1 MRRFFILSL
10 IMLVASCGK
19 SIDYAQFAKGD
30 PEPIKF
36 EKIKLDSQMLYSDNI
51 FVVDNYLVNLNS
63 KNPKGLFELYSL
75 PDIKFVGAAGYK
87 GRGPQEFVFINT
99 NGTNP
104 AYRGLN
110 VTESNSYS
118 QVEFYQ
124 SEGTIQLRKNDH
136 TAFPSKYAIANSLL
150 MVSDSTAVMYIN
162 NDEDVEFYM
171 HNRESGSMRPI
182 SSYPEGLIAQNPTSE
197 ACNSILLNDLVI
209 NPSSGKFAAVYSQL
223 PMVRV
228 FDNAGN
234 LETTSLLE
242 NWVEQKFDIDGD
254 SVKTSSSCQYYLATT
269 ANSNYICALYLG
281 KFPDEMEQ
289 MSMEDARLEIHIWN
303 WAGELIATYLPD
315 ELVMK
320 IAIAEDN
327 TIYATSPVDD
337 EHIYSYKLQK

>member
-19 SIDYAQFAKGD
+19 SIDYAQFAKGE

-63 KNPKGLFELYSL
+63 KNPKGLFELYTL
-75 PDIKFVGAAGYK
+75 PNMKFVGAAGYK

-110 VTESNSYS
+110 VTESNTYS

-124 SEGTIQLRKNDH
+124 SEGSVKLRKNDH
-136 TAFPSKYAIANSLL
+136 TTFPSKHAIANSLL
-150 MVSDSTAVMYIN
+150 MLSDSTTVMYIN
-162 NDEDVEFYM
+162 NEDDVEFYM
-171 HNRESGSMRPI
+171 HNRKSGSMRPI
-182 SSYPEGLIAQNPTSE
+182 SSYPKELVAQNPTSE
-197 ACNSILLNDLVI
+197 ACNSVFMNDLVI
-209 NPSSGKFAAVYSQL
+209 NPSNGKFAAIYSQL

-228 FDNAGN
+228 FDNSGN
-234 LETTSLLE
+234 LESTSLLD
-242 NWVEQKFDIDGD
+242 NWKQQRFEISGD
-254 SVKTSSSCQYYLATT
+254 EVKTSSSCQYYLAST

-281 KFPDEMEQ
+281 KFPAEMES
-289 MSMEDARLEIHIWN
+289 MSMEDARMEIHVWN
-303 WAGELIATYLPD
+303 WAGELVATYVPD
-315 ELVMK
+315 NLVMK
-320 IAIAEDN
+320 IAIADDN
-327 TIYATSPVDD
+327 TIYATSPLDD
-337 EHIYSYKLQK
+337 MHIYSYKLK

>member
-19 SIDYAQFAKGD
+19 SIDYAQFAKGE

-63 KNPKGLFELYSL
+63 KNPKGLFELYTL
-75 PDIKFVGAAGYK
+75 PNMKFVGAAGYK

-110 VTESNSYS
+110 VTESNTYS
-118 QVEFYQ
+118 QVEFYL
-124 SEGTIQLRKNDH
+124 SEGSVKLRKNDH
-136 TAFPSKYAIANSLL
+136 TTFPSKHAIANSLL
-150 MVSDSTAVMYIN
+150 MLSDSTTVMYIN
-162 NDEDVEFYM
+162 NEDDVEFYM
-171 HNRESGSMRPI
+171 HNRKSGSMRPI
-182 SSYPEGLIAQNPTSE
+182 SSYPKELVAQNPTSE
-197 ACNSILLNDLVI
+197 ACNSVFMNDLVI
-209 NPSSGKFAAVYSQL
+209 NPSNGKFAAIYSQL

-228 FDNAGN
+228 FDNSGN
-234 LETTSLLE
+234 LESTSLLD
-242 NWVEQKFDIDGD
+242 NWEQQRFEISGD
-254 SVKTSSSCQYYLATT
+254 EVKTSSSCQYYLASA

-281 KFPDEMEQ
+281 KFPAEMEN
-289 MSMEDARLEIHIWN
+289 MSMEDARLEIHVWN
-303 WAGELIATYLPD
+303 WAGELVATYVPD
-315 ELVMK
+315 NLVMK

-327 TIYATSPVDD
+327 TIYATSPLDD
-337 EHIYSYKLQK
+337 MHIYSYKLK

>member
-19 SIDYAQFAKGD
+19 SIDYAQFAKGE

-75 PDIKFVGAAGYK
+75 PDVKFVGAAGYK

-110 VTESNSYS
+110 VTESNTYS
-118 QVEFYQ
+118 RVELYQ
-124 SEGTIQLRKNDH
+124 SEGSVKLRKSDH
-136 TAFPSKYAIANSLL
+136 TTFPSKHAIANSLL

-162 NDEDVEFYM
+162 NEDDVEFYM
-171 HNRESGSMRPI
+171 HNRKSGSMRPI
-182 SSYPEGLIAQNPTSE
+182 SSYPKELVAQNPTSE
-197 ACNSILLNDLVI
+197 ACNSVFMNDLVI
-209 NPSSGKFAAVYSQL
+209 NPSNGKFAAIYSQL

-228 FDNAGN
+228 FDNSGK
-234 LETTSLLE
+234 LETTSLLD
-242 NWVEQKFDIDGD
+242 NWEQQRFEISGN
-254 SVKTSSSCQYYLATT
+254 SVKTSSSCQYYLASA

-281 KFPDEMEQ
+281 KFPAEMES
-289 MSMEDARLEIHIWN
+289 MSMEDARLEIHVWN
-303 WAGELIATYLPD
+303 WACELVATYVPD
-315 ELVMK
+315 NLVMK
-320 IAIAEDN
+320 IAIADDN
-327 TIYATSPVDD
+327 TIYATSPLDD
-337 EHIYSYKLQK
+337 MHIYSYKLK

>member
-19 SIDYAQFAKGD
+19 SIDYAQFAKGE

-75 PDIKFVGAAGYK
+75 PDVKFVGAAGYK

-110 VTESNSYS
+110 VTESNTYS

-124 SEGTIQLRKNDH
+124 SEGSVKLRKSDH
-136 TAFPSKYAIANSLL
+136 TTFPSKHAIANSLL

-162 NDEDVEFYM
+162 NEDDVEFYM
-171 HNRESGSMRPI
+171 HNRKSGSIRPI
-182 SSYPEGLIAQNPTSE
+182 SSYPKEFVAQNPTSE
-197 ACNSILLNDLVI
+197 ACNSVFMNDLVI
-209 NPSSGKFAAVYSQL
+209 NPSNGKFAAIYSQL

-228 FDNAGN
+228 FDNSGK
-234 LETTSLLE
+234 LETTSLLD
-242 NWVEQKFDIDGD
+242 NWEEQRFEISGD
-254 SVKTSSSCQYYLATT
+254 EVKTSSSCQYYLASA

-281 KFPDEMEQ
+281 KFPAEMES
-289 MSMEDARLEIHIWN
+289 MSMEDARMEIHVWN
-303 WAGELIATYLPD
+303 WAGELVATYVPD
-315 ELVMK
+315 NLVMK
-320 IAIAEDN
+320 IAIADDN
-327 TIYATSPVDD
+327 TIYATSPLDD
-337 EHIYSYKLQK
+337 MHIYSYKLK

>member
-19 SIDYAQFAKGD
+19 SIDYAQFAKGE

-63 KNPKGLFELYSL
+63 KNPKGLFELYTL
-75 PDIKFVGAAGYK
+75 PNMKFVGAAGYK

-110 VTESNSYS
+110 VTESNTYS

-124 SEGTIQLRKNDH
+124 SEGSVKLRKSDH
-136 TAFPSKYAIANSLL
+136 TTLPSKHAIANSLL

-162 NDEDVEFYM
+162 NEDDVEFYM
-171 HNRESGSMRPI
+171 HNRKSGSIRPI
-182 SSYPEGLIAQNPTSE
+182 SSYPKELVAQNPTSE
-197 ACNSILLNDLVI
+197 ACNSVFMNDLVF
-209 NPSSGKFAAVYSQL
+209 NPSTGKFAAIYSQL

-228 FDNAGN
+228 FDNSGN
-234 LETTSLLE
+234 LESTSLLD
-242 NWVEQKFDIDGD
+242 NWDEQRFEISGNE
-254 SVKTSSSCQYYLATT
+254 VKTSSSCQYYLASA

-281 KFPDEMEQ
+281 KFPAEMEN
-289 MSMEDARLEIHIWN
+289 MSMEDARLEIHVWN
-303 WAGELIATYLPD
+303 WAGELVATYLPD
-315 ELVMK
+315 SLVMK
-320 IAIAEDN
+320 IAIADDN
-327 TIYATSPVDD
+327 TIYATSPLDD
-337 EHIYSYKLQK
+337 MHIYSYKLK

>member
-19 SIDYAQFAKGD
+19 SIDYAQFAKGE

-75 PDIKFVGAAGYK
+75 PDMKFVGAAGYK

-110 VTESNSYS
+110 VTESNTYS

-124 SEGTIQLRKNDH
+124 SEGSVKLRKNDH
-136 TAFPSKYAIANSLL
+136 TTFPSKHAIANSLL

-162 NDEDVEFYM
+162 NEDDVEFYM
-171 HNRESGSMRPI
+171 HNRKSGSMRPI
-182 SSYPEGLIAQNPTSE
+182 SSYPKELVAQNPTSE
-197 ACNSILLNDLVI
+197 ACNSVFMNDLVI
-209 NPSSGKFAAVYSQL
+209 NPSNGKFAAIYSQL

-228 FDNAGN
+228 FDNSGN
-234 LETTSLLE
+234 LETTSLLD
-242 NWVEQKFDIDGD
+242 NWEQQRFEISGNE
-254 SVKTSSSCQYYLATT
+254 VKTSSSCQYYLASA

-281 KFPDEMEQ
+281 KFLAEMEN
-289 MSMEDARLEIHIWN
+289 MSMEDARMEIHVWN
-303 WAGELIATYLPD
+303 WAGELVATYVPD
-315 ELVMK
+315 NLVMK
-320 IAIAEDN
+320 IAIADDN
-327 TIYATSPVDD
+327 TIYATSPLDD
-337 EHIYSYKLQK
+337 MHIYSYKLK

>member
-19 SIDYAQFAKGD
+19 SIDYAQFAKGE

-63 KNPKGLFELYSL
+63 KNPKGLFELYTL
-75 PDIKFVGAAGYK
+75 PNMKFVGAAGYK

-110 VTESNSYS
+110 VTESNTYS
-118 QVEFYQ
+118 QVEFYL
-124 SEGTIQLRKNDH
+124 SEGSVKLRKSDH
-136 TAFPSKYAIANSLL
+136 TTFPSKHAIANSLL
-150 MVSDSTAVMYIN
+150 MVSDSTMVMYIN
-162 NDEDVEFYM
+162 NEDDVEFYM
-171 HNRESGSMRPI
+171 HNRKSGSMRPI
-182 SSYPEGLIAQNPTSE
+182 SSYPKELVAQNPTSE
-197 ACNSILLNDLVI
+197 ACNSVFMNDLVI
-209 NPSSGKFAAVYSQL
+209 NPSNGKFAAIYSQL

-228 FDNAGN
+228 FDNSGN
-234 LETTSLLE
+234 LETTSLLD
-242 NWVEQKFDIDGD
+242 NWEQQRFEISGD
-254 SVKTSSSCQYYLATT
+254 EVKTSSSCQYYLASA

-281 KFPDEMEQ
+281 KFPAEMES
-289 MSMEDARLEIHIWN
+289 MSMEDARMEIHVWN
-303 WAGELIATYLPD
+303 WAGELVATYIPD
-315 ELVMK
+315 SLVMK

-327 TIYATSPVDD
+327 TIYATSPLDD
-337 EHIYSYKLQK
+337 MHIYSYKLK

>member
-19 SIDYAQFAKGD
+19 SIDYAQFAKGE

-63 KNPKGLFELYSL
+63 KNPKGLFELYTL
-75 PDIKFVGAAGYK
+75 PDVKFVGAAGYK

-110 VTESNSYS
+110 VTESNTYS
-118 QVEFYQ
+118 QVEFYL
-124 SEGTIQLRKNDH
+124 SEGSVKLRKNDH
-136 TAFPSKYAIANSLL
+136 TTFPSKHAIANSLL

-162 NDEDVEFYM
+162 NEDDVEFYM
-171 HNRESGSMRPI
+171 HNRKSGSMRPI
-182 SSYPEGLIAQNPTSE
+182 SSYPKELVAQNPTSE
-197 ACNSILLNDLVI
+197 ACNSVFMNDLVI
-209 NPSSGKFAAVYSQL
+209 NPSNGKFAAIYSQL

-228 FDNAGN
+228 FDNSGK
-234 LETTSLLE
+234 LETTSLLD
-242 NWVEQKFDIDGD
+242 NWEQQRFEISGD
-254 SVKTSSSCQYYLATT
+254 EVKTSSSCQYYLASA

-281 KFPDEMEQ
+281 KFPAEMEQ
-289 MSMEDARLEIHIWN
+289 MSMEDARLEIHVWN
-303 WAGELIATYLPD
+303 WAGELVATYLPD
-315 ELVMK
+315 SLVMK
-320 IAIAEDN
+320 IAIADDN
-327 TIYATSPVDD
+327 TIYATSPLDD
-337 EHIYSYKLQK
+337 MHIYSYKLK

>member
-19 SIDYAQFAKGD
+19 SIDYAQYAKGE

-63 KNPKGLFELYSL
+63 KNPKGLFELYTL
-75 PDIKFVGAAGYK
+75 PNMKFVGAAGYK

-110 VTESNSYS
+110 VTESNTYS
-118 QVEFYQ
+118 QVEFYL
-124 SEGTIQLRKNDH
+124 SEGSVKLRKSDH
-136 TAFPSKYAIANSLL
+136 TTLPSKHAIANSLL

-162 NDEDVEFYM
+162 NEDDVEFYM
-171 HNRESGSMRPI
+171 HNRKSGSMRPI
-182 SSYPEGLIAQNPTSE
+182 SSYPKELVAQNPTSE
-197 ACNSILLNDLVI
+197 ACNSVFMNDLVI
-209 NPSSGKFAAVYSQL
+209 NPSNGKFAAIYSQL

-228 FDNAGN
+228 FDNSGN
-234 LETTSLLE
+234 LESTSLLD
-242 NWVEQKFDIDGD
+242 NWEEQRFEISGD
-254 SVKTSSSCQYYLATT
+254 EVKTSSSCQYYLASA

-281 KFPDEMEQ
+281 KFPAEMEQ
-289 MSMEDARLEIHIWN
+289 MSMEDARMEIHVWN
-303 WAGELIATYLPD
+303 WAGELVATYIPD
-315 ELVMK
+315 NLVMK

-327 TIYATSPVDD
+327 TIYATSPLDD
-337 EHIYSYKLQK
+337 MHIYGYKLK

>member
-19 SIDYAQFAKGD
+19 SIDYAQFAKGE

-63 KNPKGLFELYSL
+63 KNPKGLFELYTL
-75 PDIKFVGAAGYK
+75 PNMKFVGAAGYK

-110 VTESNSYS
+110 VTESNTYS

-124 SEGTIQLRKNDH
+124 SEGSVKLRKNDH
-136 TAFPSKYAIANSLL
+136 TTFPSKHAIANSLL

-162 NDEDVEFYM
+162 NEDDVEFYM
-171 HNRESGSMRPI
+171 HNRKSGSMRPI
-182 SSYPEGLIAQNPTSE
+182 SSYPKELVAQNPTSE
-197 ACNSILLNDLVI
+197 ACNSVFMNDLVI
-209 NPSSGKFAAVYSQL
+209 NPSNGKFAAIYSQL

-228 FDNAGN
+228 FDNSGK
-234 LETTSLLE
+234 LETTSLLD
-242 NWVEQKFDIDGD
+242 NWEQQRFEISGD
-254 SVKTSSSCQYYLATT
+254 EVKTSSSCQYYLASA
-269 ANSNYICALYLG
+269 ANSNYICALYFG
-281 KFPDEMEQ
+281 KFPAEMES
-289 MSMEDARLEIHIWN
+289 MSMEDARMEIHVWN
-303 WAGELIATYLPD
+303 WAGELVATYVPD
-315 ELVMK
+315 NLVMK
-320 IAIAEDN
+320 IAIADDN
-327 TIYATSPVDD
+327 TIYATSPLDD
-337 EHIYSYKLQK
+337 MHIYSYKLK

>member
-19 SIDYAQFAKGD
+19 SIDYAQFAKGE

-63 KNPKGLFELYSL
+63 KNPKGLFELYTL
-75 PDIKFVGAAGYK
+75 PNMKFVGAAGYK

-110 VTESNSYS
+110 VTESNTYS
-118 QVEFYQ
+118 QVEFYL
-124 SEGTIQLRKNDH
+124 SEGSVKLRKSDH
-136 TAFPSKYAIANSLL
+136 TTFPSKHAIANSLL
-150 MVSDSTAVMYIN
+150 MLSDSTTVMYIN
-162 NDEDVEFYM
+162 NEDDVEFYM
-171 HNRESGSMRPI
+171 HNRKSGSIRPI
-182 SSYPEGLIAQNPTSE
+182 SSYPKELVAQNPTSE
-197 ACNSILLNDLVI
+197 ACNSVFMNDLVI
-209 NPSSGKFAAVYSQL
+209 NPSNGKFAAIYSQL

-228 FDNAGN
+228 FDNSGN
-234 LETTSLLE
+234 LETTSLLD
-242 NWVEQKFDIDGD
+242 NWEQQRFEISGD
-254 SVKTSSSCQYYLATT
+254 EVKTSSSCQYYLASA

-281 KFPDEMEQ
+281 KFPAEMES
-289 MSMEDARLEIHIWN
+289 MSMEDARMEIHVWN
-303 WAGELIATYLPD
+303 WAGELVATYIPD
-315 ELVMK
+315 SLVMK

-327 TIYATSPVDD
+327 TIYATSPLDD
-337 EHIYSYKLQK
+337 MHIYSYKLK

>member
-10 IMLVASCGK
+10 IMLATSCSK
-19 SIDYAQFAKGD
+19 TINYTQYAKGE

-63 KNPKGLFELYSL
+63 KNPKGLFELYTL
-75 PDIKFVGAAGYK
+75 PDVKFVGAAGYK

-110 VTESNSYS
+110 VTESNTYS

-124 SEGTIQLRKNDH
+124 SEGSVKLRKSDH
-136 TAFPSKYAIANSLL
+136 TTLPSKHAIANSLL

-162 NDEDVEFYM
+162 NQDDVEFYM
-171 HNRESGSMRPI
+171 HNRKSGSIRPI
-182 SSYPEGLIAQNPTSE
+182 SSYPKELVAQNPTSE
-197 ACNSILLNDLVI
+197 ACNSVFMNDLVF
-209 NPSSGKFAAVYSQL
+209 NPSTGKFAAVYSQL

-228 FDNAGN
+228 FDDNGN
-234 LETTSLLE
+234 PETTSLLE
-242 NWVEQKFDIDGD
+242 NWKEQRFEINGN
-254 SVKTSSSCQYYLATT
+254 SVKTSSSCQYYLASA

-281 KFPDEMEQ
+281 KFPAEMEN
-289 MSMEDARLEIHIWN
+289 MSMEDARLEIHVWN
-303 WAGELIATYLPD
+303 WAGELVATYLPD
-315 ELVMK
+315 SLVMK
-320 IAIAEDN
+320 IAIADDN
-327 TIYATSPVDD
+327 TIYATSPLEDM
-337 EHIYSYKLQK
+337 HIYSYKLK

>member
-10 IMLVASCGK
+10 IMLATSCSK
-19 SIDYAQFAKGD
+19 TINYTQYAKGE

-63 KNPKGLFELYSL
+63 KNPKGLFELYTL
-75 PDIKFVGAAGYK
+75 PDVKFVGAAGYK

-110 VTESNSYS
+110 VTESNTYS
-118 QVEFYQ
+118 RVELYQ
-124 SEGTIQLRKNDH
+124 SEGSVKLRKSDH
-136 TAFPSKYAIANSLL
+136 TTLPSKHAIANSLL

-162 NDEDVEFYM
+162 NQDDVEFYM
-171 HNRESGSMRPI
+171 HNRKSGSIRPI
-182 SSYPEGLIAQNPTSE
+182 SSYPIELVAQNPTSE
-197 ACNSILLNDLVI
+197 ACNSVFMNDLVI
-209 NPSSGKFAAVYSQL
+209 NPSNGKFAAIYSQL

-228 FDNAGN
+228 FDNSGN
-234 LETTSLLE
+234 LESTSLLD
-242 NWVEQKFDIDGD
+242 NWEEQRFEINGN
-254 SVKTSSSCQYYLATT
+254 SVKTSSSCQYYLASA

-281 KFPDEMEQ
+281 KFPAEMEQ
-289 MSMEDARLEIHIWN
+289 MSMEDARLEIHVWN
-303 WAGELIATYLPD
+303 WAGELVATYIPD
-315 ELVMK
+315 SLVMK

-327 TIYATSPVDD
+327 TIYATSPLEDM
-337 EHIYSYKLQK
+337 HIYSYKLK

>member
-19 SIDYAQFAKGD
+19 SIDYAQFANGE

-63 KNPKGLFELYSL
+63 KNPKGLFELYTL
-75 PDIKFVGAAGYK
+75 PNMKFVGAAGYK

-110 VTESNSYS
+110 VTESNTYS
-118 QVEFYQ
+118 QVEFYL
-124 SEGTIQLRKNDH
+124 SEGSVKLRKNDH
-136 TAFPSKYAIANSLL
+136 TTFPSKHAIANSLL

-162 NDEDVEFYM
+162 NEDDVEFYM
-171 HNRESGSMRPI
+171 HNRKSGSMRPI
-182 SSYPEGLIAQNPTSE
+182 SSYPKELVAQNPTSE
-197 ACNSILLNDLVI
+197 ACNSVFMNDLVI
-209 NPSSGKFAAVYSQL
+209 NPSNGKFAAIYSQL

-228 FDNAGN
+228 FDNSGK
-234 LETTSLLE
+234 LESTSLLD
-242 NWVEQKFDIDGD
+242 NWEQQRFEISGNE
-254 SVKTSSSCQYYLATT
+254 VKTSSSCQYYLASA

-281 KFPDEMEQ
+281 KFPAEMEN
-289 MSMEDARLEIHIWN
+289 MSMEDARLEIHVWN
-303 WAGELIATYLPD
+303 WAGELVATYVPD
-315 ELVMK
+315 NLVMK
-320 IAIAEDN
+320 IAIADDN
-327 TIYATSPVDD
+327 TIYATSPLDD
-337 EHIYSYKLQK
+337 MHIYSYKLK

>member
-19 SIDYAQFAKGD
+19 SIDYAQFAKGE

-63 KNPKGLFELYSL
+63 KNPKGLFELYTL
-75 PDIKFVGAAGYK
+75 PNMKFVGAAGYK

-110 VTESNSYS
+110 VTESNTYS

-124 SEGTIQLRKNDH
+124 SEGSVKLRKNDH
-136 TAFPSKYAIANSLL
+136 TTFPSKHAIANSLL
-150 MVSDSTAVMYIN
+150 MLSDSTAVMYIN
-162 NDEDVEFYM
+162 NEDDVEFYM
-171 HNRESGSMRPI
+171 HNRKSGSMRPI
-182 SSYPEGLIAQNPTSE
+182 SSYPKELVAQNPTSE
-197 ACNSILLNDLVI
+197 ACNSVFMNDLVI
-209 NPSSGKFAAVYSQL
+209 NPSNGKFAAIYSQL

-228 FDNAGN
+228 FDNSGN
-234 LETTSLLE
+234 LETTSLLD
-242 NWVEQKFDIDGD
+242 NWEQQRFEISGD
-254 SVKTSSSCQYYLATT
+254 EVKTSSSCQYYLASA

-281 KFPDEMEQ
+281 KFPAEMES
-289 MSMEDARLEIHIWN
+289 MSMEDARMEIHVWN
-303 WAGELIATYLPD
+303 WAGELVATYVPD
-315 ELVMK
+315 NLVMK
-320 IAIAEDN
+320 IAIADDN
-327 TIYATSPVDD
+327 TIYATSPLDD
-337 EHIYSYKLQK
+337 MHIYSYKLK

>member
-19 SIDYAQFAKGD
+19 SIDYAQFAMGE

-63 KNPKGLFELYSL
+63 KNPKGLFELYTL
-75 PDIKFVGAAGYK
+75 PNMKFVGAAGYK

-110 VTESNSYS
+110 VTESNTYS
-118 QVEFYQ
+118 QVEFYL
-124 SEGTIQLRKNDH
+124 SEGSVKLRKNDH
-136 TAFPSKYAIANSLL
+136 TTFPSKHAIANSLL

-162 NDEDVEFYM
+162 NEDDVEFYM
-171 HNRESGSMRPI
+171 HNRKSGSMRPI
-182 SSYPEGLIAQNPTSE
+182 SSYPKELVAQNPTSE
-197 ACNSILLNDLVI
+197 ACNSVFMNDLVI
-209 NPSSGKFAAVYSQL
+209 NPSNGKFAAIYSQL

-228 FDNAGN
+228 FDNSGK
-234 LETTSLLE
+234 LETTSLLD
-242 NWVEQKFDIDGD
+242 NWEQQRFEISGD
-254 SVKTSSSCQYYLATT
+254 EVKTSSSCQYYLASA

-281 KFPDEMEQ
+281 KFPAEMEN
-289 MSMEDARLEIHIWN
+289 MSMEDARLEIHVWN
-303 WAGELIATYLPD
+303 WAGELVATYIPD
-315 ELVMK
+315 SLVMK

-327 TIYATSPVDD
+327 TIYATSPLDD
-337 EHIYSYKLQK
+337 MHIYSYKLK

>member
-1 MRRFFILSL
+1 MKRFLILSL

-19 SIDYAQFAKGD
+19 SIDYAQFAKGE

-63 KNPKGLFELYSL
+63 KNPKGLFELYTL
-75 PDIKFVGAAGYK
+75 PNMKFVGAAGYK

-110 VTESNSYS
+110 VTESNTYS
-118 QVEFYQ
+118 QVEFYL
-124 SEGTIQLRKNDH
+124 SEGSVKLRKNDH
-136 TAFPSKYAIANSLL
+136 TTFPSKHAIANSLL

-162 NDEDVEFYM
+162 NEDDVEFYM
-171 HNRESGSMRPI
+171 HNRKSGSMRPI
-182 SSYPEGLIAQNPTSE
+182 SSYPKELVAQNPTSE
-197 ACNSILLNDLVI
+197 ACNSVFMNDLVI
-209 NPSSGKFAAVYSQL
+209 NPSNGKFAAIYSQL

-228 FDNAGN
+228 FDNSGK
-234 LETTSLLE
+234 LETTSLLD
-242 NWVEQKFDIDGD
+242 NWEQQRFEISGNE
-254 SVKTSSSCQYYLATT
+254 VKTSSSCQYYLASA

-281 KFPDEMEQ
+281 KFPAEMEN
-289 MSMEDARLEIHIWN
+289 MSMEDARLEIHVWN
-303 WAGELIATYLPD
+303 WAGELVATYIPD
-315 ELVMK
+315 SLVMK

-327 TIYATSPVDD
+327 TIYATSPLDD
-337 EHIYSYKLQK
+337 MHIYSYKLK

>member
-1 MRRFFILSL
+1 MKRFLILSL
-10 IMLVASCGK
+10 ILLATSCSK
-19 SIDYAQFAKGD
+19 TINYTQYAKGE
-30 PEPIKF
+30 PEPIKL

-63 KNPKGLFELYSL
+63 KNPEGLFELYSL
-75 PDIKFVGAAGYK
+75 PDVKFVGAAGYK

-124 SEGTIQLRKNDH
+124 SEDTIQLRKNDH

-162 NDEDVEFYM
+162 NEDDVEFYM
-171 HNRESGSMRPI
+171 HNRKSGSIRPI
-182 SSYPEGLIAQNPTSE
+182 SSYSKELVAHNPTSE
-197 ACNSILLNDLVI
+197 ACNSIFLNDLVI
-209 NPSSGKFAAVYSQL
+209 NPSSRKFAAVYSQF
-223 PMVRV
+223 PMVRI
-228 FDNAGN
+228 FDNSGN
-234 LETTSLLE
+234 IEKTSLLD
-242 NWVEQKFDIDGD
+242 NWEEQQFEISGN

-289 MSMEDARLEIHIWN
+289 MSMEDVRLEIHIWN

-337 EHIYSYKLQK
+337 KHIYSYKLQK

>member
-19 SIDYAQFAKGD
+19 SIDYAQFAKGE

-63 KNPKGLFELYSL
+63 KNPKGLFELYTL
-75 PDIKFVGAAGYK
+75 PNMKFVGAAGYK

-110 VTESNSYS
+110 VTESNTYS

-124 SEGTIQLRKNDH
+124 SEGSVKLRKNDH
-136 TAFPSKYAIANSLL
+136 TTFPSKHAIANSLL
-150 MVSDSTAVMYIN
+150 MLSDSTTVMYIN
-162 NDEDVEFYM
+162 NEDDVEFYM
-171 HNRESGSMRPI
+171 HNRKSGSMRPI
-182 SSYPEGLIAQNPTSE
+182 SNYPKELVAQNPTSE
-197 ACNSILLNDLVI
+197 ACNSVFMNDLVI
-209 NPSSGKFAAVYSQL
+209 NPSNGKFAAIYSQL

-228 FDNAGN
+228 FDNSGN
-234 LETTSLLE
+234 LETTSLLD
-242 NWVEQKFDIDGD
+242 NWEEQRFEISGD
-254 SVKTSSSCQYYLATT
+254 EVKTSSSCQYYLASA

-281 KFPDEMEQ
+281 KFPAEMEN
-289 MSMEDARLEIHIWN
+289 MSMEDARMEIHVWN
-303 WAGELIATYLPD
+303 WAGELVATYVPD
-315 ELVMK
+315 NLVMK
-320 IAIAEDN
+320 IAIADDN
-327 TIYATSPVDD
+327 TIYATSPLDD
-337 EHIYSYKLQK
+337 MHIYSYKLK

>member
-63 KNPKGLFELYSL
+63 KNPKGLFELYTL
-75 PDIKFVGAAGYK
+75 PNMKFVGAAGYK

-110 VTESNSYS
+110 VTESNTYS

-124 SEGTIQLRKNDH
+124 SEGSVRLRKNDH
-136 TAFPSKYAIANSLL
+136 TTFPSKHAIANSLL

-162 NDEDVEFYM
+162 NEDDVEFYM
-171 HNRESGSMRPI
+171 HNRKSGSMRPI
-182 SSYPEGLIAQNPTSE
+182 SSYPKELVAQNPTSE
-197 ACNSILLNDLVI
+197 ACNSVFMNDLVI
-209 NPSSGKFAAVYSQL
+209 NPSNGKFAAIYSQL

-228 FDNAGN
+228 FDNSGK
-234 LETTSLLE
+234 LETTSLLD
-242 NWVEQKFDIDGD
+242 NWEQQRFEISGD
-254 SVKTSSSCQYYLATT
+254 EVKTSSSCQYYLASA

-281 KFPDEMEQ
+281 KFPAEMES
-289 MSMEDARLEIHIWN
+289 MSMEDARLEIHVWN
-303 WAGELIATYLPD
+303 WAGELVATYVPD
-315 ELVMK
+315 NLVMK
-320 IAIAEDN
+320 IAIADDN
-327 TIYATSPVDD
+327 TIYATSPLDD
-337 EHIYSYKLQK
+337 MHIYSYKLK

>member
-19 SIDYAQFAKGD
+19 SIDYAQFAKGE

-63 KNPKGLFELYSL
+63 KNPKGLFELYTL
-75 PDIKFVGAAGYK
+75 PNMKFVGAAGYK

-110 VTESNSYS
+110 VTESNTYS
-118 QVEFYQ
+118 QVEFYL
-124 SEGTIQLRKNDH
+124 SEGSVKLRKNDH
-136 TAFPSKYAIANSLL
+136 TTFPSKHAIANSLL

-162 NDEDVEFYM
+162 NEDDVEFYM
-171 HNRESGSMRPI
+171 HNRKSGSMRPI
-182 SSYPEGLIAQNPTSE
+182 SSYPKELVAQNPTSE
-197 ACNSILLNDLVI
+197 ACNSVFMNDLVI
-209 NPSSGKFAAVYSQL
+209 NPSNGKFADIYSQL

-228 FDNAGN
+228 FDNSGK
-234 LETTSLLE
+234 LESTSLLD
-242 NWVEQKFDIDGD
+242 NWEQQRFEISGNE
-254 SVKTSSSCQYYLATT
+254 VKTSSSCQYYLASA

-281 KFPDEMEQ
+281 KFPAEMEN
-289 MSMEDARLEIHIWN
+289 MSMEDARLEIHVWN
-303 WAGELIATYLPD
+303 WAGELVATYVPD
-315 ELVMK
+315 NLVMK

-327 TIYATSPVDD
+327 TIYATSPLDD
-337 EHIYSYKLQK
+337 MHIYSYKLK

>member
-19 SIDYAQFAKGD
+19 SIDYAQFAKGET
-30 PEPIKF
+30 EPIKF

-63 KNPKGLFELYSL
+63 KNPKGLFELYTL
-75 PDIKFVGAAGYK
+75 PIMKFVGAAGYK

-110 VTESNSYS
+110 VTESNTYS
-118 QVEFYQ
+118 QVEFYL
-124 SEGTIQLRKNDH
+124 SEGSVKLRKNDH
-136 TAFPSKYAIANSLL
+136 TTFPSKHAIANSLL

-162 NDEDVEFYM
+162 NEDDVEFYM
-171 HNRESGSMRPI
+171 HNRKSGSMRPI
-182 SSYPEGLIAQNPTSE
+182 SSYPKELVAQNPTSE
-197 ACNSILLNDLVI
+197 ACNSVFMNDLVI
-209 NPSSGKFAAVYSQL
+209 NPSNGKFAAIYSQL

-228 FDNAGN
+228 FDNSGK
-234 LETTSLLE
+234 LETTSLLD
-242 NWVEQKFDIDGD
+242 NWEQQRFEISGD
-254 SVKTSSSCQYYLATT
+254 EVKTSSSCQYYLASA

-281 KFPDEMEQ
+281 KFLAEMES
-289 MSMEDARLEIHIWN
+289 MSMEDARMEIHVWN
-303 WAGELIATYLPD
+303 WAGELVATYVPD
-315 ELVMK
+315 NLVMK

-327 TIYATSPVDD
+327 TIYATSPLDD
-337 EHIYSYKLQK
+337 MHIYSYKLK

>member
-19 SIDYAQFAKGD
+19 SIDYAQFAKGE

-63 KNPKGLFELYSL
+63 KNPKGLFELYTL
-75 PDIKFVGAAGYK
+75 PNMKFVGAAGYK

-110 VTESNSYS
+110 VTESNTYS

-124 SEGTIQLRKNDH
+124 SEGSVKLRKNDH
-136 TAFPSKYAIANSLL
+136 TTFPSKHAIANSLL

-162 NDEDVEFYM
+162 NEDDVEFYM
-171 HNRESGSMRPI
+171 HNRKSGSMRPI
-182 SSYPEGLIAQNPTSE
+182 SSYPKELVAQNPTSE
-197 ACNSILLNDLVI
+197 ACNSVFMNDLVI
-209 NPSSGKFAAVYSQL
+209 NPSNGKFAAIYSQL

-228 FDNAGN
+228 FDNSGN
-234 LETTSLLE
+234 LETTSLLD
-242 NWVEQKFDIDGD
+242 NWEQQRFEISGNE
-254 SVKTSSSCQYYLATT
+254 VKTSSSCQYYLASA

-281 KFPDEMEQ
+281 KFLAEMEN
-289 MSMEDARLEIHIWN
+289 MSMEDARMEIHVWN
-303 WAGELIATYLPD
+303 WAGELVATYVPD
-315 ELVMK
+315 NLVMK
-320 IAIAEDN
+320 IAIADDN
-327 TIYATSPVDD
+327 TIYATSPLDD
-337 EHIYSYKLQK
+337 MHIYSYKLK

>member
-19 SIDYAQFAKGD
+19 SIDYAQFAKGE

-75 PDIKFVGAAGYK
+75 PDVKFVGAAGYK

-110 VTESNSYS
+110 VTESNTYS
-118 QVEFYQ
+118 QVEFYL
-124 SEGTIQLRKNDH
+124 SEGSVKLRKSDH
-136 TAFPSKYAIANSLL
+136 TTLPSKHAIANSLL

-162 NDEDVEFYM
+162 NEDDVEFYM
-171 HNRESGSMRPI
+171 HNRKSGSMRPI
-182 SSYPEGLIAQNPTSE
+182 SSYPKELVAQNPTSE
-197 ACNSILLNDLVI
+197 ACNSVFMNDLVF
-209 NPSSGKFAAVYSQL
+209 NPSTGKFAAVYSQL
-223 PMVRV
+223 PMVRI
-228 FDNAGN
+228 FDNNGN
-234 LETTSLLE
+234 PETTSLLE
-242 NWVEQKFDIDGD
+242 NWKEQRFEINGN
-254 SVKTSSSCQYYLATT
+254 SVKTSSSCQYYLASA

-281 KFPDEMEQ
+281 KFPAEMEQ
-289 MSMEDARLEIHIWN
+289 MSMEDARLEIHVWN
-303 WAGELIATYLPD
+303 WAGELVATYLPD
-315 ELVMK
+315 SLVMK
-320 IAIAEDN
+320 IAIADDN
-327 TIYATSPVDD
+327 TIYATSPLDD
-337 EHIYSYKLQK
+337 MHIYSYKLK